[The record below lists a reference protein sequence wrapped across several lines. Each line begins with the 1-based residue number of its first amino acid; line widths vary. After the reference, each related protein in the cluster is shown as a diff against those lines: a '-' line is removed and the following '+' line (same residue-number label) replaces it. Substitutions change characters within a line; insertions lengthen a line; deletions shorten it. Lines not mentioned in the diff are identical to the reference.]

1 MTRLPA
7 AASGLAPASFAS
19 LPVTARLSAALLA
32 VLLSFWSLH
41 LWPQWLH
48 NPDLSHGLF
57 TPLIFLLLLHE
68 SRTRGTQRW
77 LPARPLTTVAVA
89 GALVAGLCIL
99 TLAGIYAAAVGWTH
113 ALINFLTAAAVAALL
128 SAAWIAAAHQNL
140 RAIPFNWPAAIS
152 ISLWILSAPIPPGT
166 YTALTQRL
174 QLWVT
179 DVVLSTLHTLGIPAL
194 KNGNIIEL
202 SNVSVGV
209 EEACSGVRS
218 LLSCIFAGL
227 FFSAALV
234 RATSHRIA
242 LIVLAPLLALAM
254 NIARSLALTLLA
266 NAGIDISGTWHDV
279 TGFAVLGLTAAL
291 LAAVALLLEKNS
303 RRPAPVPVTP
313 ATQSS
318 TLNPQLPARSAPLPS
333 TLHPLPSRPSAPLV
347 ILAAGLLTAAA
358 LALVFILNTRPSTG
372 PSSKP
377 PDLAAI
383 LPPEISGWQSVT
395 SGDLYRF
402 SSQLQTSALIQR
414 TYGRT
419 TPAGTEQVTVYLAYW
434 PAGQA
439 PVSLVASHTPD
450 ACWPGAGWKPIPSAR
465 TRETLQVR
473 EHTLPAAEHRFFTH
487 QNFPQHV
494 WYWHLYDGRVIHHDG
509 LGSPLKLLRLALDYG
524 FRRDGDQLFIRISSN
539 QPWEKISRE
548 PLVEELITRL
558 RPLGL

>member
-1 MTRLPA
+1 MTRPA
-7 AASGLAPASFAS
+7 A
-19 LPVTARLSAALLA
+19 LPISARICAGMLGAMLIA
-32 VLLSFWSLH
+32 WSLH

-68 SRTRGTQRW
+68 SRTRGAPRW
-77 LPARPLTTVAVA
+77 LPARAIATA
-89 GALVAGLCIL
+89 ALAATLIGGLVL
-99 TLAGIYAAAVGWTH
+99 LALAGVYAAAVGWTH
-113 ALINFLTAAAVAALL
+113 ALVNFLTATALAVFLA
-128 SAAWIAAAHQNL
+128 AAWIAAAHERL
-140 RAIPFNWPAAIS
+140 RAIPFNWSAAVS
-152 ISLWILSAPIPPGT
+152 IFLWVLSAPIPPGT

-179 DVVLSTLHTLGIPAL
+179 GAVLSSLHTLGIPAL

-202 SNVSVGV
+202 ADVSVGV

-234 RATSHRIA
+234 RSTSHRIVIIA
-242 LIVLAPLLALAM
+242 LAPLLALGM
-254 NIARSLALTLLA
+254 NIVRSLTLTLLA
-266 NAGIDISGTWHDV
+266 NAGIDIGGAWHDV
-279 TGFAVLGLTAAL
+279 TGFAVLGITAAL
-291 LAAVALLLEKNS
+291 LAGIALFLEKNVRIS
-303 RRPAPVPVTP
+303 PAGASPKFTVAASASP
-313 ATQSS
+313 AIPTSS
-318 TLNPQLPARSAPLPS
+318 PGPL
-333 TLHPLPSRPSAPLV
+333 A
-347 ILAAGLLTAAA
+347 LLTSGLFVASA
-358 LALVFILNTRPSTG
+358 LIIFFVLNTRPAVRSAA
-372 PSSKP
+372 PP

-383 LPPEISGWQSVT
+383 LPAEIAGWQTVT

-402 SSQLQTSALIQR
+402 SAQLQTSDLIQR

-419 TPAGTEQVTVYLAYW
+419 TLSGTEQITIYLAYW

-450 ACWPGAGWKPIPSAR
+450 ACWPGAGWEPLPSAR
-465 TRETLQVR
+465 TRETLHVR
-473 EHTLPAAEHRFFTH
+473 GLALPLAEHRFFTH

-494 WYWHLYDGRVIHHDG
+494 WYWHLYEGRVIHHDG

-539 QPWEKISRE
+539 QPWGKISRE
-548 PLVEELITRL
+548 ALIEELIARL